1 MANKKINELTAETTL
16 SDNNLLIT
24 QLDTGETKSATLSLL
39 KEWLNGL
46 TFDDI
51 ATYFVEGSNVTIA
64 VDSENKKI
72 TVTASAEK
80 GDKGDSGNDGVTPHI
95 DEITK
100 RWFVGET
107 DTGVLAEG
115 KDGNDGISPT
125 ITIEQTDDGYTITTV
140 SGDTTS
146 IAELKNGITT
156 IQTTS
161 EIFTGSL
168 LVDNWVGD
176 TTPFTQTINMNSITV
191 DTMADFG
198 IVLTQDNIETALN
211 EKKQWGYIT
220 TINTIDGGIV
230 FSCYEKKPTVQL
242 NYKMRV
248 V

>member
-1 MANKKINELTAETTL
+1 MANKKINELTAETVL

-39 KEWLNGL
+39 KQWLNGL

-51 ATYFVEGSNVTIA
+51 ATYFAEGSNVTIS
-64 VDSENKKI
+64 VDTENEKI

-80 GDKGDSGNDGVTPHI
+80 GEKGDDGVTPHI
-95 DEITK
+95 DETTK
-100 RWFVGET
+100 HWFVGET

-115 KDGNDGISPT
+115 KDGKDGVTPT
-125 ITIEQTDDGYTITTV
+125 ITVEQTDTGCMVTAV
-140 SGDTTS
+140 SGETTTT
-146 IAELKNGITT
+146 AELTNGITT

-168 LVDNWVGD
+168 LVDSWVGD
-176 TTPFTQTINMNSITV
+176 TVPYTQTISMEDITAN
-191 DTMADFG
+191 TMADFG

-230 FSCYEKKPTVQL
+230 FSCYEKKPTIQL